1 MGTYADPRLRKGP
14 VGHYAVPP
22 LPPPKVK
29 RRDPFWA
36 KLCLILGAFV
46 MVASGTVAVLPR
58 VLANWATKGITQDL
72 GIPEELRGA
81 NIDGA
86 INILLLG
93 MDERAGNSTEPIR
106 TDSMIIAHIPAD
118 HQEAYM
124 ISVPRDAEV
133 AIPDFPESNFKGWR
147 TKINAAFAF
156 GNLKNGKPDDSP
168 DGRKRGVSLTVQ
180 TINNLVPGGLKFNAV
195 AVINFE
201 GFRNVLDVIG
211 GVYMCV
217 DERTT
222 SVHFDKAG
230 KYHTMINDVSQRKVY
245 EKGCRDMAGYE
256 ALDFAR
262 QRYNVTGGDY
272 GRQKHQ
278 QQLLSAIF
286 KKLTSQGVMT
296 DPNKLLKLQKAAG
309 ALLTVDMVGTSPVD
323 WLVTLKGL
331 SSNSITMVKT
341 NNGIPNTNA
350 AGNEVL
356 TQDSMNLLKAV
367 HDDTVYDFL
376 VKHPTWVASDK

>member
-14 VGHYAVPP
+14 VGRYAVPP
-22 LPPPKVK
+22 PPPPKVK

-168 DGRKRGVSLTVQ
+168 EGRKRGVSLTVQ

-230 KYHTMINDVSQRKVY
+230 KYHTMINDLSQRKVY

-296 DPNKLLKLQKAAG
+296 DPNTLLKLQKAAG
-309 ALLTVDMVGTSPVD
+309 ALLTLDMGKTAAVD

>member
-1 MGTYADPRLRKGP
+1 
-14 VGHYAVPP
+14 
-22 LPPPKVK
+22 
-29 RRDPFWA
+29 
-36 KLCLILGAFV
+36 
-46 MVASGTVAVLPR
+46 MVASGTMVVLPR
-58 VLANWATKGITQDL
+58 LLANWATRGVTQDL
-72 GIPEELRGA
+72 GIPEELRGE

-106 TDSMIIAHIPAD
+106 TDSMIVMHIPAD
-118 HQEAYM
+118 HQSAYM
-124 ISVPRDAEV
+124 ISLPRDAEV

-156 GNLKNGKPDDSP
+156 GNLKDGKPDPSTE
-168 DGRKRGVSLTVQ
+168 GRRRGVKLTVQ

-230 KYHTMINDVSQRKVY
+230 KYHTMITNPSQRKVY
-245 EKGCRDMAGYE
+245 EKGCREMAGYE

-278 QQLLSAIF
+278 QQLLEAIF
-286 KKLTSQGVMT
+286 KKLTSKGVIT
-296 DPNKLLKLQKAAG
+296 DPKKLVDLQSAAG
-309 ALLTVDMVGTSPVD
+309 NLLTLDIGKTTPAD
-323 WLVTLKGL
+323 WLFTLKDL
-331 SSNSITMVKT
+331 NSNSITMIKT
-341 NNGIPNTNA
+341 NGGQPNTNSS
-350 AGNEVL
+350 GNEVL
-356 TQDSMNLLKAV
+356 TEDSMNLLKAV
-367 HDDTVYDFL
+367 HDDTIYDFL
-376 VKHPTWVASDK
+376 VKHPTWVASAK